1 MSLHSATIC
10 VLVVLSAFT
19 SLSLVDGRSEATQ
32 NPYLM
37 KLIWLPFGEKP
48 PKHISS
54 EALEGPLSQLPY
66 INVSPSRAPKQLLG
80 ARYVSL
86 RITTSTL
93 TGLLPFALVIINIIS
108 FQLSVVTS
116 ISVLSPDD
124 PESVR
129 NKYERDYK
137 KYAVESMQATVT
149 QPKFKFYLY
158 NEQGDLV
165 QEELSIH
172 DIQHFLLH
180 QAYNVNSENNIF
192 SKLNGSENVSLE
204 EEVSDIDMSSEGKNK
219 K

>member
-1 MSLHSATIC
+1 M
-10 VLVVLSAFT
+10 
-19 SLSLVDGRSEATQ
+19 
-32 NPYLM
+32 
-37 KLIWLPFGEKP
+37 
-48 PKHISS
+48 
-54 EALEGPLSQLPY
+54 
-66 INVSPSRAPKQLLG
+66 
-80 ARYVSL
+80 
-86 RITTSTL
+86 
-93 TGLLPFALVIINIIS
+93 
-108 FQLSVVTS
+108 VTS

-180 QAYNVNSENNIF
+180 QAYNVNPENNILN
-192 SKLNGSENVSLE
+192 KLNGSEEIESLE
-204 EEVSDIDMSSEGKNK
+204 EDVSDMDMSSEGNK
-219 K
+219 KSNTY